1 MTGNARVV
9 GARSTRVDAVEKVSG
24 RARYVDD
31 LEPAGTLHCK
41 VAVSAYPHA
50 EILSIDVAAAREM
63 PGVVAV
69 LTAKDVPG
77 ENQIGVSV
85 ADQPLLATTRV
96 RMLSDR
102 IALVA
107 ADTLEQAAA
116 AARAIRVD
124 YRELPVVRG
133 TDEAVAPGTIALH
146 EGGNVQT
153 RKRVIKGD
161 TAQAF
166 EKAQLILENEFE
178 SGYQE
183 HAYLE
188 TNGVLAIPEPDGG
201 VTVHASAQAPFYV
214 QKAVARVLGLDL
226 SRVRVIQATTGGGFG
241 GKEDYPSEPAACAA
255 LLARAT
261 GRPVKLVYTRGEDIA
276 WSSKRHAMK
285 IRNKLGVDAEGKL
298 VAAQVHIAC
307 DAGAYTGLSAI
318 VSERANSTAI
328 GPYRSPAV
336 RVDTDVIYTNNLF
349 GGAFR
354 GFGTPQV
361 TFAMETQLDELA
373 EKLGI
378 SPAEIRRRNM
388 LGVGDQTAT
397 CQPLRESAPGLK
409 VLEAALER
417 SGYEAKR
424 QEMLAFNRSSPTLKK
439 GIGIGCCFYGCCL
452 HAGGQYLE
460 GSGALLHVRPD
471 GSVQVAIGG
480 TEIGQGAFTVAAQL
494 VAQELGLPVSRVRV
508 MPTSTESVPDSGP
521 TVASRTTVMS
531 GNAAL
536 DAARRVRARML
547 EVAAKKLALPVA
559 ELAVVAGGFGRPG
572 GPALIGFQDAIKAC
586 IERKVNLT
594 SEGWYAPPRK
604 EFDPQTGLGEAYSTY
619 CFGTQIAEVEVD
631 LRSGRTRV
639 VRFTAA
645 HDVGQ
650 AINPAM
656 LEGQVEGGVVQGM
669 GWALMEELKLKDGR
683 CLNANF
689 TDYLIPTF
697 LDAPPVDVLFIEDP
711 YSAGPY
717 GAKGIGEPS
726 LIPAA
731 AAIANAVSLATGH
744 RFRKLPLTPE
754 RVLLELE
761 AAGKLP

>member
-1 MTGNARVV
+1 MSSILRTV
-9 GARSTRVDAVEKVSG
+9 GAPAPRVDALEKVTG

-41 VAVSAYPHA
+41 AVVSAHPHA
-50 EILSIDVAAAREM
+50 EVLSVDVSAAQGM
-63 PGVVAV
+63 PGVFAV

-77 ENQIGVSV
+77 QNQIGAAV
-85 ADQPLLATTRV
+85 ADQPLLVEKRA

-107 ADTLEQAAA
+107 ADSLENAVAAV
-116 AARAIRVD
+116 RAVKVS
-124 YRELPVVRG
+124 YRELPVIPGV
-133 TDEAVAPGTIALH
+133 DQAVAEGAFPIH
-146 EGGNVQT
+146 ETGNVQT

-161 TAQAF
+161 APAQF
-166 EKAQLILENEFE
+166 EKARLVLENTFE
-178 SGYQE
+178 TGYQE

-214 QKAVARVLGLDL
+214 QKAVARVLGLEL
-226 SRVRVIQATTGGGFG
+226 AQVRVIQATTGGGFG

-261 GRPVKLVYTRGEDIA
+261 GRPVKFVYTRSEDIA

-285 IRNKLGVDAEGKL
+285 VRNKLGVDSEGRL

-307 DAGAYTGLSAI
+307 DAGAYTGLSGI

-373 EKLGI
+373 EKLGL
-378 SPAEIRRRNM
+378 SPAEIRRRNL
-388 LGVGDQTAT
+388 LGVGDETAT
-397 CQPLRESAPGLK
+397 RQLLRESAPGLRTF
-409 VLEAALER
+409 EAALEK
-417 SGYEAKR
+417 SGYERKR
-424 QEMLAFNRSSPTLKK
+424 AEFAQFNDTSRHLKK
-439 GIGIGCCFYGCCL
+439 GIGIGCCLYGCCL

-460 GSGALLHVRPD
+460 GAGALLHVRPD
-471 GSVQVAIGG
+471 GSVEVAVGG
-480 TEIGQGAFTVAAQL
+480 TEIGQGAFTVVAQL
-494 VAQELGLPVSRVRV
+494 VAQELGLAVAKVRV
-508 MPTSTESVPDSGP
+508 MPTSTEHVPDSGP
-521 TVASRTTVMS
+521 TVASRTTIMS

-536 DAARRVRARML
+536 DAARRIRARML
-547 EVAAKKLALPVA
+547 DVAGHKLGIPAA
-559 ELAVVAGGFGRPG
+559 ELTLGEGGVSKPNGLPLASFLDVV
-572 GPALIGFQDAIKAC
+572 KAC
-586 IERKVNLT
+586 IDRKVNLT

-619 CFGTQIAEVEVD
+619 CFATHVAEVEVD

-639 VRFTAA
+639 VRVTAA
-645 HDVGQ
+645 HDVGK
-650 AINPAM
+650 AINPTM
-656 LEGQVEGGVVQGM
+656 LEGQIEGGVVQGM

-683 CLNANF
+683 CLNPNF
-689 TDYLIPTF
+689 TDYLIPTT
-697 LDAPPVDVLFIEDP
+697 LDAPAVDALLVEEP
-711 YSAGPY
+711 YSAGPF

-726 LIPAA
+726 LIPAP
-731 AAIANAVSLATGH
+731 AAIANAVSLAVGH
-744 RFRKLPLTPE
+744 RFRTLPLTPE
-754 RVLLELE
+754 RVLTELE